1 MVESLILT
9 VNTGSSS
16 LKVEAF
22 DRRRDLASV
31 FNASVKNIGANHAVM
46 TVKFADH
53 ASPQKTPASADDHG
67 KALASVLDAFLTRF
81 KIEQLQCIAHRVV
94 HGGMRFTKAQTLD
107 QQAITALRELVAL
120 APDHMPQALAAI
132 DFFRQRL
139 ASIQQIAAFDTTFHQ
154 SMPARAAE
162 FALPAQYAQRGIRRF
177 GFHGLSY
184 TYIVQQLEK
193 LEPAQQHARLIV
205 AHLGSGASLAA
216 IKNGASLDTSMGFS
230 PDSGLVMASRAGDI
244 DAAAVL
250 ELIRHQGMALDDVD
264 QLLNKK
270 SGLKGMAGRGGNM
283 EELLEARATDPTA
296 DAAIEMFCY
305 RVKRY
310 IGSYAAALSG
320 LDTLVFTGGIGENA
334 AQIRSQIC
342 DGLEFLGISLDPAA
356 NQAGRDVISKPS
368 GRVMIR
374 VIETDEDLVIAQQAQ
389 ALLAPPE

>member
-31 FNASVKNIGANHAVM
+31 FSASVKNIGANDAVM
-46 TVKFADH
+46 TVQFADQ
-53 ASPQKTPASADDHG
+53 AVPEETKTSADDPG
-67 KALASVLDAFLTRF
+67 KALASILDAFLARF
-81 KIEQLQCIAHRVV
+81 RVEQLQCIAHRVV
-94 HGGMRFTKAQTLD
+94 HGGMRFTEAQTLD
-107 QQAITALRELVAL
+107 QQAITALRELVDL

-139 ASIQQIAAFDTTFHQ
+139 ASIPQIAAFDTTFHQ
-154 SMPARAAE
+154 TMPARAAE
-162 FALPAQYAQRGIRRF
+162 FALPAQYARRGIRRF

-193 LEPAQQHARLIV
+193 LETVEQHARLIV
-205 AHLGSGASLAA
+205 AHLGSGASVAA

-250 ELIRHQGMALDDVD
+250 ELIRHRGMALDKVD
-264 QLLNKK
+264 QLLNKE
-270 SGLKGMAGRGGNM
+270 SGLKGMAGHGGNM
-283 EELLEARATDPTA
+283 EELLKARAADPTA
-296 DAAIEMFCY
+296 GAAIEMFCY

-310 IGSYAAALSG
+310 IGSYAAALGG

-334 AQIRSQIC
+334 PQIRSQIC
-342 DGLEFLGISLDPAA
+342 DGLDFLGISLDPAA

-368 GRVMIR
+368 SKVMIR
-374 VIETDEDLVIAQQAQ
+374 VIKTDEDLVIAQQAQ